1 MPYLVGLDLGQSSDY
16 TAIVIAESHTCTDE
30 TLLHYRVRH
39 LERLPLGT
47 SYPQVVTR
55 VQALLATP
63 VQVSGGTRYQ
73 RHPLHEE
80 ATLVVDYTGVGRPV
94 VDMLEQAGLR
104 PVPVSIHG
112 GDRVSH
118 DGRWYRT
125 PKRDLVAAVQVLL
138 HAQRLRIAEALP
150 LARTLMAE
158 LLNFKVTIDPV
169 TAHDSYS
176 AWREHQHDDLVLAL
190 ALACWWGEYRH
201 RQRIRAW

>member
-1 MPYLVGLDLGQSSDY
+1 MAYVIGLDLGQSSDY
-16 TAIVIAESHTCTDE
+16 TAIVIAESHKPADD
-30 TLLHYRVRH
+30 TLLHYAIRH

-55 VQALLATP
+55 VQALMASP
-63 VQVSGGTRYQ
+63 VQVRGGTRYE
-73 RHPLHEE
+73 RHPLGEE
-80 ATLVVDYTGVGRPV
+80 AYLVVDHTGVGRPV

-104 PVPVSIHG
+104 CVPVSIHG

-118 DGRWYRT
+118 EGRWYRT

-138 HAQRLRIAEALP
+138 HSRRIEFAAAHPMMSVLEQ
-150 LARTLMAE
+150 E
-158 LLNFKVTIDPV
+158 LTNFKVTIDPV

-176 AWREHQHDDLVLAL
+176 AWREKDHDDLVLAL

-201 RQRIRAW
+201 RRRIRTW